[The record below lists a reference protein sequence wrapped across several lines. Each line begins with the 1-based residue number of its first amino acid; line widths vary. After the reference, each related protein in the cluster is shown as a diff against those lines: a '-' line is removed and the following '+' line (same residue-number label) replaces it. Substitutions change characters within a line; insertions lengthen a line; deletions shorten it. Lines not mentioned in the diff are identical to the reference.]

1 MINDN
6 SQSSLNATQDNYEI
20 NLAEIFSIIWKRKA
34 FIIALTS
41 VFAVGSVIYSLS
53 LPDYYKS
60 SGLLELSGG
69 SDVVMSGQN
78 SQLGGI
84 ASLAG
89 INLKG
94 MSSDKA
100 MIAKATVD
108 SRDFFKH
115 ISSFDGV
122 LEGILATKEYNK
134 RTKQIIYDNEIYSK
148 ENGWAQLNENGD
160 QAVFSFLDAHNLFLS
175 HVDLSLDFDTSL
187 ITLSVEHK
195 SPEFAYF
202 LTNLIISEV
211 NNLERSRTIEESSR
225 AREFL
230 KTELEK
236 TEVLDVRLSINRL
249 IQSQLEREM
258 LANVRENYLLSSLD
272 TPFVP
277 EKKSK
282 PRRSLICIFGTF
294 FGAFLAVIFILI
306 REFIFSRK
314 KLN

>member
-1 MINDN
+1 M
-6 SQSSLNATQDNYEI
+6 
-20 NLAEIFSIIWKRKA
+20 
-34 FIIALTS
+34 
-41 VFAVGSVIYSLS
+41 
-53 LPDYYKS
+53 
-60 SGLLELSGG
+60 
-69 SDVVMSGQN
+69 
-78 SQLGGI
+78 
-84 ASLAG
+84 
-89 INLKG
+89 
-94 MSSDKA
+94 
-100 MIAKATVD
+100 
-108 SRDFFKH
+108 
-115 ISSFDGV
+115 
-122 LEGILATKEYNK
+122 
-134 RTKQIIYDNEIYSK
+134 
-148 ENGWAQLNENGD
+148 
-160 QAVFSFLDAHNLFLS
+160 
-175 HVDLSLDFDTSL
+175 
-187 ITLSVEHK
+187 SVEHK

>member
-1 MINDN
+1 M
-6 SQSSLNATQDNYEI
+6 
-20 NLAEIFSIIWKRKA
+20 
-34 FIIALTS
+34 
-41 VFAVGSVIYSLS
+41 
-53 LPDYYKS
+53 
-60 SGLLELSGG
+60 
-69 SDVVMSGQN
+69 
-78 SQLGGI
+78 
-84 ASLAG
+84 
-89 INLKG
+89 
-94 MSSDKA
+94 
-100 MIAKATVD
+100 
-108 SRDFFKH
+108 
-115 ISSFDGV
+115 

-314 KLN
+314 N

>member
-6 SQSSLNATQDNYEI
+6 TQSSLNATQDDYEI

-41 VFAVGSVIYSLS
+41 VFAIGSVIYSLS

-84 ASLAG
+84 ASLAC

-148 ENGWAQLNENGD
+148 EN
-160 QAVFSFLDAHNLFLS
+160 
-175 HVDLSLDFDTSL
+175 
-187 ITLSVEHK
+187 
-195 SPEFAYF
+195 
-202 LTNLIISEV
+202 
-211 NNLERSRTIEESSR
+211 
-225 AREFL
+225 
-230 KTELEK
+230 
-236 TEVLDVRLSINRL
+236 
-249 IQSQLEREM
+249 
-258 LANVRENYLLSSLD
+258 
-272 TPFVP
+272 
-277 EKKSK
+277 
-282 PRRSLICIFGTF
+282 
-294 FGAFLAVIFILI
+294 
-306 REFIFSRK
+306 
-314 KLN
+314 

>member
-6 SQSSLNATQDNYEI
+6 SQSNLNATQDNYEI

-108 SRDFFKH
+108 SRDF
-115 ISSFDGV
+115 
-122 LEGILATKEYNK
+122 
-134 RTKQIIYDNEIYSK
+134 
-148 ENGWAQLNENGD
+148 
-160 QAVFSFLDAHNLFLS
+160 
-175 HVDLSLDFDTSL
+175 
-187 ITLSVEHK
+187 
-195 SPEFAYF
+195 
-202 LTNLIISEV
+202 
-211 NNLERSRTIEESSR
+211 
-225 AREFL
+225 
-230 KTELEK
+230 
-236 TEVLDVRLSINRL
+236 LSI
-249 IQSQLEREM
+249 
-258 LANVRENYLLSSLD
+258 
-272 TPFVP
+272 
-277 EKKSK
+277 
-282 PRRSLICIFGTF
+282 
-294 FGAFLAVIFILI
+294 
-306 REFIFSRK
+306 
-314 KLN
+314 